1 MEPGSPA
8 LHADSLPC
16 ERPGKLHKGAQMSLS
31 EQMTVKPL
39 SQTTGT
45 GRVFPGIEPVP
56 LALQADSLPLSHQ
69 AKLHKDC
76 QVGKR

>member
-1 MEPGSPA
+1 
-8 LHADSLPC
+8 
-16 ERPGKLHKGAQMSLS
+16 MSLS

-56 LALQADSLPLSHQ
+56 PALQADSLPLSHQ